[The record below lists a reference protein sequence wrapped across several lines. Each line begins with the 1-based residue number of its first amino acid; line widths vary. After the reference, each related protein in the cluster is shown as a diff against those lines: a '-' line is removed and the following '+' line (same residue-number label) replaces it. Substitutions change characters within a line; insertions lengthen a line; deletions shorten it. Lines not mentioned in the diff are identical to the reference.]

1 VRRLLVLLTGLIAA
15 FAAASPAPAA
25 TVDNESDDP
34 VVVIA
39 GDVIVGPQQS
49 VDGVYLVN
57 GHAKIA
63 GRSSGDV
70 IVVDGD
76 LHLWGRIEGDLV
88 MVSGRA
94 YLARGSSVSG
104 DVTYGDEQP
113 RIARG
118 ARVGGDVQKET
129 WSDLLGL
136 FSIIGALVL
145 WLAVG
150 ISAAVLGILLLVLS
164 PRAADAIF
172 EQAQDRFWTAV
183 GIGVGIAVA
192 VPIAI
197 FAAAVTLVGLPL
209 SIALGLATLPFA
221 AIAYVTAAWALGRVI
236 VKPPHGRIP
245 AFLAGLG
252 ILRLAALVPALGLLV
267 GLAAV
272 IVGLGLLGAAIV
284 DARRPIE
291 AHARGT

>member
-1 VRRLLVLLTGLIAA
+1 MRRLLVLLSCLIAIL
-15 FAAASPAPAA
+15 AAASPASAK
-25 TVDNESDDP
+25 VDNHSRDP
-34 VVVIA
+34 VVVIV
-39 GDVIVGPQQS
+39 GDVIVGPHES

-63 GRSSGDV
+63 GRITGDV
-70 IVVDGD
+70 VVVDGD
-76 LHLWGRIEGDLV
+76 LYLSGHIDGNVV
-88 MVSGRA
+88 MVAGRA
-94 YLARGSSVSG
+94 NLLPRSSVGG
-104 DVTYGDEQP
+104 DITYGDEAP
-113 RIARG
+113 RISPG
-118 ARVGGDVQKET
+118 ARVAGDVQKET

-136 FSIIGALVL
+136 YSIIGALAL

-164 PRAADAIF
+164 PRAADAVF
-172 EQAQDRFWTAV
+172 AQAQERFWTAV

-197 FAAAVTLVGLPL
+197 FVAAITLVGLPL
-209 SIALGLATLPFA
+209 SIALGLAALPFA
-221 AIAYVTAAWALGRVI
+221 GLAYVTAAWALGRVI

-245 AFLAGLG
+245 AFLAGLA
-252 ILRLAALVPALGLLV
+252 ILRVAALIPAVGVLV

-284 DARRPIE
+284 AARQPIGP
-291 AHARGT
+291 HAQGT